1 MNAALQQSSARPRS
15 GIATLAAG
23 LAQSRER
30 IETAFVGVGASLS
43 DSAGLLNRITQT
55 FATLPADLASPELTE
70 ATARLSAVGT
80 RAEEISASFAAEQ
93 SDIARLVAVVTAAD
107 HPISDLRR
115 AVKMMGIVA
124 INARVVAAS
133 VVGDDHDFDV
143 FTTDIAVLSNDATKA
158 IEAFSQVYA
167 QLTAEVHRAA
177 QQREQFEASH
187 RDTLSGLAQG
197 LNAHLADIVARRQA
211 SAEGSAETGRVV
223 RQITERVASAVMA
236 MQVGDSTRQRL
247 EHIEAALAE
256 LDATV
261 DAEIVADI
269 AGLEAAQLAA
279 AAQSF
284 DAETAEAEGALTQLA
299 QDATVVTARSRDVYG
314 ERGGQSSLSA
324 FSAEVRNATAVLHNC
339 ETARHKLEEVA
350 SAVQATV
357 KVLLEHVEAVR
368 EIEANMRLVSLNAAV
383 RCAQLGPRGRALNVI
398 ARQLRELTGEIVV
411 AAEQAMT
418 SLGEAASLAQSFS
431 AASTGE
437 AAGQV
442 AWLEREAASAVKLL
456 ETVDQR
462 LSEALAVLGKA
473 GPAAIAKLSEAASR
487 LAGHAGISEGMADT
501 RLSLEALAG
510 PPRRPLAASLP
521 LLAKLRKT
529 YTMEA
534 ERKIHRARIPDEAA
548 AAPDPE
554 PALDDLLF

>member
-1 MNAALQQSSARPRS
+1 MSAVLHRAPAVRPRS
-15 GIATLAAG
+15 EVAALAAD
-23 LAQSRER
+23 LAQSRDR
-30 IETAFVGVGASLS
+30 IETAFVGVGASLG
-43 DSAGLLNRITQT
+43 DSAALLDRITQT
-55 FATLPADLASPELTE
+55 FATLPQDLASPELTE

-93 SDIARLVAVVTAAD
+93 SDIARLVAVVRAAD

-143 FTTDIAVLSNDATKA
+143 FTTDIAVLSGDATKT
-158 IEAFSQVYA
+158 IEAFSAVYA

-187 RDTLSGLAQG
+187 RDTLSGLAQR
-197 LNAHLADIVARRQA
+197 LNTHLGDIVGRREA
-211 SAEGSAETGRVV
+211 SATGSAETGRVV
-223 RQITERVASAVMA
+223 RQITDRVGSAVMA

-256 LDATV
+256 LDGIA
-261 DAEIVADI
+261 DAGIVTDVA
-269 AGLEAAQLAA
+269 ALEAAQLAA
-279 AAQSF
+279 TAQSF
-284 DAETAEAEGALTQLA
+284 DAETAEAEAALRQLA
-299 QDATVVTARSRDVYG
+299 QDATIVTSRSRDIYG
-314 ERGGQSSLSA
+314 EGSGQSSLSA
-324 FSAEVRNATAVLHNC
+324 FSSEVRDAIAVLHNC

-350 SAVQATV
+350 RAVQATV
-357 KVLLEHVEAVR
+357 KVLLDHVEAVR

-411 AAEQAMT
+411 AAEQAMQ
-418 SLGEAASLAQSFS
+418 SLGEAATLAQSFS

-442 AWLEREAASAVKLL
+442 AWLEQEAVGAVALL
-456 ETVDQR
+456 ETVDRR

-473 GPAAIAKLSEAASR
+473 GPAAIARLGEAAAR
-487 LAGHAGISEGMADT
+487 LSGHASISEVMADT

-510 PPRRPLAASLP
+510 PPRQPLAASLP
-521 LLAKLRKT
+521 ILAKLRKT

-548 AAPDPE
+548 APE
-554 PALDDLLF
+554 PEATLDDALF